1 MNLSQYLKLIFFL
14 LLLLGLILLD
24 ISFGPRG
31 ISLPYSVHNFTELW
45 HSTIFRQIRL
55 PRTCTAILA
64 GVALPLAGLIMQT
77 VFRNPLAGPY
87 VLGLSSGSSLGVA
100 LLIMGNT
107 LWFPVLVSLHTVHIV
122 VASMLGSGIVLLIVL
137 LASTRIKN
145 SVTILILGVMLGG
158 AVSAVV
164 NILQYFSP
172 PETLKNF
179 VIWTMGSLGGVSMEQ
194 IPLFGGL
201 ILAGVVPSLFLTK
214 SLNLMLLNDEEA
226 HSLGLH
232 VRPVRNLLF
241 VLTSILAG
249 TVTGFAGPIGFV
261 GMAAPHIARFIFRT
275 ADHRL
280 LIPTTMILGASIM
293 LLSDIVSILPGDGKI
308 LPINS
313 VSAFLGIPVVVWVV
327 LRNRQMQ

>member
-1 MNLSQYLKLIFFL
+1 
-14 LLLLGLILLD
+14 
-24 ISFGPRG
+24 
-31 ISLPYSVHNFTELW
+31 
-45 HSTIFRQIRL
+45 
-55 PRTCTAILA
+55 
-64 GVALPLAGLIMQT
+64 
-77 VFRNPLAGPY
+77 
-87 VLGLSSGSSLGVA
+87 
-100 LLIMGNT
+100 
-107 LWFPVLVSLHTVHIV
+107 
-122 VASMLGSGIVLLIVL
+122 
-137 LASTRIKN
+137 
-145 SVTILILGVMLGG
+145 MLGG